1 MKNKKTYIIFST
13 LIIIFSVCIVDIV
26 LQNDSFSA
34 IKIGDYIL
42 HNGIDFVEHFNYD
55 NTLVWHNSRWLFNI
69 IIS

>member
-34 IKIGDYIL
+34 IKIGD
-42 HNGIDFVEHFNYD
+42 
-55 NTLVWHNSRWLFNI
+55 
-69 IIS
+69 